1 MRGGTYGLMVAM
13 HAAVWLVH
21 GPRIPCGYVCLQGV
35 YGGSVMEI
43 GGVTNPEPYCIV

>member
-1 MRGGTYGLMVAM
+1 MIVAM
-13 HAAVWLVH
+13 HASILLVH
-21 GPRIPCGYVCLQGV
+21 VPPSPNLHVFMQSG